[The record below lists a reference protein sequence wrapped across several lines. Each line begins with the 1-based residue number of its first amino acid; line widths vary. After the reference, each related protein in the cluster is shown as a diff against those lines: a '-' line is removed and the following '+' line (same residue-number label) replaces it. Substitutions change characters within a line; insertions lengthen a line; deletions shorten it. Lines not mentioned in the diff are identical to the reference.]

1 MDLQKE
7 TGLLR
12 WEYRLKGFFEKT
24 GRGWS
29 RDAVT
34 NNFWHEIE
42 IKISRLWLALKLPY
56 ISIIFTNSEK
66 SVQTQALIYL
76 RS

>member
-1 MDLQKE
+1 MSVSPFYIKFPLGIDVYFHFLNGPTK
-7 TGLLR
+7 GNRLLR

-34 NNFWHEIE
+34 NNFLHEIE
-42 IKISRLWLALKLPY
+42 RFLGYDWP
-56 ISIIFTNSEK
+56 
-66 SVQTQALIYL
+66 
-76 RS
+76 